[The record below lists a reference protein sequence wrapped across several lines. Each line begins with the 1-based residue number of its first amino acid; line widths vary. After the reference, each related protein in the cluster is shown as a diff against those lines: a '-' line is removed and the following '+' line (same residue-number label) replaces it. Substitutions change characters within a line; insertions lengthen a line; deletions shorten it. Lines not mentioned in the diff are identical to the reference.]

1 MEITL
6 RKQLEDY
13 FNNGIYP
20 YVRKSMSSEINSILL
35 DATNYDNI
43 PSDMPD
49 KTKTEYLNNIL
60 SRLEKVKIVNDNFS
74 LIFNGGKR

>member
-20 YVRKSMSSEINSILL
+20 YVRNTMKENIKQLLNDAETFDSIPDNTSDKIKNDVLDSIYNRLL
-35 DATNYDNI
+35 VIKNA
-43 PSDMPD
+43 
-49 KTKTEYLNNIL
+49 
-60 SRLEKVKIVNDNFS
+60 NDRFADVFERN
-74 LIFNGGKR
+74 R

>member
-20 YVRKSMSSEINSILL
+20 CVRKSMSSEINSILL

-60 SRLEKVKIVNDNFS
+60 SRLEKVKIINDNFS